1 MKKLLIQTFAV
12 VACLHLS
19 GCIIVPVPGAK
30 TVASAVSGTV
40 VDSKTRKP
48 IPNATVMWSYVPQ
61 TQVKTDDAG
70 RFSVRDHKEFYLM
83 SVYALTGDLVAPK
96 ISSAYQF
103 EASHPEYQKTILTV
117 PDMVDEQ
124 HRIGVTPITITL
136 KRK

>member
-1 MKKLLIQTFAV
+1 
-12 VACLHLS
+12 
-19 GCIIVPVPGAK
+19 
-30 TVASAVSGTV
+30 
-40 VDSKTRKP
+40 
-48 IPNATVMWSYVPQ
+48 
-61 TQVKTDDAG
+61 
-70 RFSVRDHKEFYLM
+70 M

-124 HRIGVTPITITL
+124 HCIGVTPITITL